1 MLIDADLYYTH
12 TGLTSARNDNK
23 HDQINERQ
31 SIGTHNKGKIMK
43 YYNVI
48 YRLPEWEYGYNNWN
62 FFFFFDNVGNLSKE
76 EPFKIASSY
85 EQLTPLVKT
94 SCQGIHEHSPL
105 TG

>member
-1 MLIDADLYYTH
+1 MGIT
-12 TGLTSARNDNK
+12 
-23 HDQINERQ
+23 
-31 SIGTHNKGKIMK
+31 IGI
-43 YYNVI
+43 
-48 YRLPEWEYGYNNWN
+48 